1 MECYRDRE
9 RERKKRVYVFMRLC
23 ERQRDRER
31 ERVVDK
37 NIIIFSSWSLEG
49 HVDVVAIDFWFIC

>member
-1 MECYRDRE
+1 MCEIE
-9 RERKKRVYVFMRLC
+9 RE
-23 ERQRDRER
+23 RER

-37 NIIIFSSWSLEG
+37 SIIFFSWSLEG